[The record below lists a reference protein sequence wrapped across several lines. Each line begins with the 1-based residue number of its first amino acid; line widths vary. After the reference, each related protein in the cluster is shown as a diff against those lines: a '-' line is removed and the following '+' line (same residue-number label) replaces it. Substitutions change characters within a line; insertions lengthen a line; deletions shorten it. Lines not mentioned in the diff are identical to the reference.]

1 MLIPKKNR
9 KEVYKY
15 LFREGVIY
23 AKKDFNLPAHPEIKE
38 VPNLQV
44 IKLMQSFTSK
54 ELVKEIF
61 SWRYYYWYLTNEGI
75 EYLREYLNLSADVVP
90 NTLKKSTRPPTRP
103 MADERPPR
111 GDRPGGGRGGG
122 DRGGYRSERPGGY
135 GRGGGDKG
143 GAPGAYNPQFA

>member
-44 IKLMQSFTSK
+44 S
-54 ELVKEIF
+54 
-61 SWRYYYWYLTNEGI
+61 
-75 EYLREYLNLSADVVP
+75 SAHRNV
-90 NTLKKSTRPPTRP
+90 
-103 MADERPPR
+103 
-111 GDRPGGGRGGG
+111 
-122 DRGGYRSERPGGY
+122 
-135 GRGGGDKG
+135 
-143 GAPGAYNPQFA
+143 APAS